1 MRIGIDIDETL
12 VNTEDSFKR
21 IVDKYNLNIKCKYRD
36 IWTKDEFSILY
47 PYFTEMLGNVNLKAN
62 AKEVIKKLT
71 NLGHELYIITAR
83 SNKYSA
89 RIEDVT
95 LDMLDK
101 NSIVVKKVYFGEDK
115 KSTLA
120 KKLKLD
126 LMIDDSV
133 EVYKNMKKEGI
144 ECILFGDK
152 IRNWKEILEYINRKE
167 RKDG

>member
-62 AKEVIKKLT
+62 AKEVIRKLT
-71 NLGHELYIITAR
+71 DLGHELYIITAR

-167 RKDG
+167 RNDG

>member
-21 IVDKYNLNIKCKYRD
+21 IVDKYNLNIKCKYRN

-62 AKEVIKKLT
+62 AKEVIEKLT
-71 NLGHELYIITAR
+71 NLGHEIYIITAR
-83 SNKYSA
+83 SNKHSP

-101 NSIVVKKVYFGEDK
+101 NSIDVKKVYFGEDK

-126 LMIDDSV
+126 LMIDDS
-133 EVYKNMKKEGI
+133 EYVYKNMLKEGI
-144 ECILFGDK
+144 DCILFGDK
-152 IRNWKEILEYINRKE
+152 IKTWDEVLDYINRKE
-167 RKDG
+167 SKDG

>member
-62 AKEVIKKLT
+62 AKEVIRKLT
-71 NLGHELYIITAR
+71 DLGHELYIITAR